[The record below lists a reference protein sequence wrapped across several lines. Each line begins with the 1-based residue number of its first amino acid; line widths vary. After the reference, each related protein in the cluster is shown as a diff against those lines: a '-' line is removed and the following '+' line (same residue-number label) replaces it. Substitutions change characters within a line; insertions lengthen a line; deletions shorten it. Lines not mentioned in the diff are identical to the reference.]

1 VAGCDIQ
8 GLDKCAFANL
18 ALNEFRLP
26 PHPIVCEHHLLA
38 HIQEAPGG
46 VKTDK
51 SQATGDQNHDG
62 VSSTGIFDFFAGF
75 FVVRSESHTTVDKSQ
90 ITRLLNC
97 ASPQPSL
104 KS

>member
-1 VAGCDIQ
+1 MAGCDIQ

-18 ALNEFRLP
+18 ALNEIRLP

-38 HIQEAPGG
+38 HIQEAPSG

-62 VSSTGIFDFFAGF
+62 VSSTGIFDLFAGF
-75 FVVRSESHTTVDKSQ
+75 FVVRSNR
-90 ITRLLNC
+90 TRLSTGIIYIVLNC
-97 ASPQPSL
+97 RSPDLSL
-104 KS
+104 KN